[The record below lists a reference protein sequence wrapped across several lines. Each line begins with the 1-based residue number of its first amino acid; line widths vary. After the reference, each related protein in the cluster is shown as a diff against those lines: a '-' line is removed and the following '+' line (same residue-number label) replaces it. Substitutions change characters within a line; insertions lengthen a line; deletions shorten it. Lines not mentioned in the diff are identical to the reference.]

1 MIATT
6 PPLHRRSDIERRVV
20 NQIRKG
26 RYCSSMRTG
35 AGRAPYPGRLAVLG
49 GGALVLW
56 MLLAQVTRAAGEE
69 PDLMQTLI
77 AQDATLNNNL
87 TLIEPRWQKNAGGR
101 TLELGF
107 GFEKMLSP
115 RLDIEVGGQW
125 DSISQRGGPDG
136 TAFGDIDVAL
146 KYVFF
151 KGSEFQIAL
160 APQLSFPTA
169 SRILDEPTEVH
180 AGGYLSWGGRLGSL
194 SEYGWPRYLQAI
206 ELQGDL
212 GYSHG
217 FGSGGSDE
225 IFFDPVLDYSMPYLG
240 YSTGIRTPW
249 PMRNLCVFSELNFNQ
264 PLSGGD
270 DRSLSL
276 FVTPGV
282 AYISEKY
289 QTTVGVQLPLTNAAE
304 KSAQIAVVGSFT
316 IFMDQLSPRFGWTPF

>member
-1 MIATT
+1 MLTDA
-6 PPLHRRSDIERRVV
+6 D
-20 NQIRKG
+20 
-26 RYCSSMRTG
+26 
-35 AGRAPYPGRLAVLG
+35 RAPRPGMLAVLG
-49 GGALVLW
+49 GGAFLLW
-56 MLLAQVTRAAGEE
+56 MLLAQVTRASGEE

-87 TLIEPRWQKNAGGR
+87 TLVEPRWQKNARGR

-115 RLDIEVGGQW
+115 RLDIEIGGQW
-125 DSISQRGGPDG
+125 DSISQHGGPAG
-136 TAFGDIDVAL
+136 TGFGDIDVAL
-146 KYVFF
+146 KYVFL
-151 KGSEFQIAL
+151 KGSEFQVAL

-169 SRILDEPTEVH
+169 SHILDEPTEVH
-180 AGGYLSWGGRLGSL
+180 AGGFVSWGGRRGSL
-194 SEYGWPRYLQAI
+194 SEYGWSRYLQAI

-217 FGSGGSDE
+217 FGNGGSDE

-249 PMRNLCVFSELNFNQ
+249 PMRSLCVFSELNFTQ
-264 PLSGGD
+264 PLSGGGD
-270 DRSLSL
+270 ASLSL
-276 FVTPGV
+276 FATPGV
-282 AYISEKY
+282 AYITHTY
-289 QTTVGVQLPLTNAAE
+289 QATVGVQLPLTNAAD